1 MKQFYQS
8 LFLKRKSKKNYLK
21 SAIAGLAFLF
31 AGYNTVDAQVSA
43 YSFAQ
48 SSGTYT
54 PIIGTVLGTATGN
67 ASATN
72 LNSEVYPVTLPFN
85 FNFNG
90 TSYSSMNVSTNGFV
104 TFGATPP
111 SATTT
116 TPISGTVAYDG
127 AISAWGRDISSF
139 FDVNGRTGSVSWET
153 VGTSPN
159 REIVIQWNN
168 FRTNSATAVT
178 TVFSFSFQIRLQE
191 TSNII
196 KAVYDAGGFLVGSTA
211 VSGTSQIGLRGSSNS
226 DFNNRLNATTLEFY
240 NSVVGIANNSTQAF
254 NTTNTIPGMP
264 TAGLTY
270 MWTPPSCFRP
280 SSVTNPTST
289 INSVDIQWVAPALA
303 PSSGYE
309 LYYSTTNT
317 DPISTTTPSIVG
329 ITSTSTTIPSLASN
343 TLYYVWVRSVCTSS
357 DKSEW
362 SLAGT
367 AKTLCAPVTTMFE
380 NFDNYTTGNIVPDCW
395 ARIVGASNTA
405 QTISSTDPASGNR
418 NLYQI
423 TSTPANATVVVLP
436 EFSNVNAGTHWLR
449 FKARVASSTG
459 SLDVG
464 YVTNSSDASTF
475 VNIQTISVL
484 NTSYTSQDSE
494 YTVII
499 PSTVPSN
506 ARLAIRNNGTSTVG
520 HYYDDVYWEA
530 KPSCI
535 SPTNITVSN
544 ITPTS
549 AQIQWNASV
558 TAPANGYD
566 IYYSV
571 NNVPPTAGTVPSM
584 SVASGTSVIINPLN
598 PLTRYFVWVRAKCST
613 SDFSNWST
621 QIVAFNA
628 LCQPPTIT
636 STTPATICPNST
648 ATLSATA
655 DAGAIIKWYDVA
667 NGGTS
672 VGTGTSFITP
682 SLSASTNYW
691 VTASNIGD
699 PTNVGATTPV
709 SLGASTA
716 TNTSWDLLFTVN
728 SNLTLNSVDVFP
740 GTIGQTG
747 TIEVLTSSGT
757 PVSSVSYT
765 TTVSGNSTP
774 QTVPLNIVLLPG
786 TYAMRRSGTANLHRN
801 SAGAVFP
808 YSTPQLVITG
818 TTFVNYPAYY
828 FYFYNI
834 NFTAECESARTLV
847 TATVDANCLSTSE
860 TTKKDAIK
868 VYPNPF
874 SEMVNVTKPE
884 LVKSVRVSDLSGKL
898 IKTINQPESVIRLND
913 LSAGMYLLQL
923 DMKDGSK
930 QTIKVI
936 KK

>member
-8 LFLKRKSKKNYLK
+8 LFLKRKSTKNYLK
-21 SAIAGLAFLF
+21 SAVAGLAFLF
-31 AGYNTVDAQVSA
+31 SGHNTINAQVNT

-48 SSGTYT
+48 SSGVFTS
-54 PIIGTVLGTATGN
+54 ISGNVLGAATGN
-67 ASATN
+67 TSATN
-72 LNSEVYPVTLPFN
+72 LNSEVYPITIPFGFN
-85 FNFNG
+85 FNQVVYN
-90 TSYSSMNVSTNGFV
+90 SLNISSNGFI
-104 TFGATPP
+104 TFGSTAPTATN
-111 SATTT
+111 T
-116 TPISGTVAYDG
+116 TPITSTATYE
-127 AISAWGRDISSF
+127 
-139 FDVNGRTGSVSWET
+139 GSVSAFGRDLSSVYDIGGATGRISWET
-153 VGTSPN
+153 IGTAPA
-159 REIVIQWNN
+159 REVVIQWKD
-168 FRTNSATAVT
+168 FRPATSTSTTAVYT
-178 TVFSFSFQIRLQE
+178 FSFQIRLHE
-191 TSNII
+191 TTNKISVIYNSGSNI
-196 KAVYDAGGFLVGSTA
+196 VGSVSSSSTA
-211 VSGTSQIGLRGSSNS
+211 QIGLRGTSTS
-226 DFNNRLNATTLEFY
+226 DFNNRLNASSVDFGSSTVGTA
-240 NSVVGIANNSTQAF
+240 NSSVQNYSTVNAV
-254 NTTNTIPGMP
+254 PGMP
-264 TAGLTY
+264 LAGLTY
-270 MWTPPSCFRP
+270 IWTPPSCFRP
-280 SSVTNPTST
+280 SAVTNSTST

-303 PSSGYE
+303 PSNGYE

-317 DPISTTTPSIVG
+317 DPISTTAPSIVG
-329 ITSTSTTIPSLASN
+329 ITSTSTTIPSLAPN
-343 TLYYVWVRSVCTSS
+343 ALYYVWVRSVCTSS

-380 NFDNYTTGNIVPDCW
+380 NFDSYTTGNIVPDCW

-423 TSTPANATVVVLP
+423 TSSPANATVVVLP

-464 YVTNSSDASTF
+464 YITNVSDASTF

-494 YTVII
+494 YKVII
-499 PSTVPSN
+499 PSTVPAN

-520 HYYDDVYWEA
+520 HFYDDVYWEA

-549 AQIQWNASV
+549 AEIQWNASV

-571 NNVPPTAGTVPSM
+571 NNIPPTAGTVPSI
-584 SVASGTSVIINPLN
+584 SVASGTSVIISPLN

-621 QIVAFNA
+621 QIVTFNA
-628 LCQPPTIT
+628 LCQPPAVI

-655 DAGAIIKWYDVA
+655 DAGATIKWYDVA

-691 VTASNIGD
+691 VAVSRIGD
-699 PTNVGATTPV
+699 PTNVGATTPA

-834 NFTAECESARTLV
+834 NFTAECESPRTLV
-847 TATVDANCLSTSE
+847 TATADVNCLSTSE
-860 TTKKDAIK
+860 TTKKNAIK

-874 SEMVNVTKPE
+874 SEVVNITKPE